1 MLSGC
6 DMTRL
11 LYSGRPAAKEWEAGC
26 LIGGGGGARVVGMEG
41 DNHGL
46 ASTIFELPFL
56 NFECQQMQHRML
68 SLVLVI
74 CL

>member
-11 LYSGRPAAKEWEAGC
+11 LYSGRLAAKEWQAGC
-26 LIGGGGGARVVGMEG
+26 LIGLCGGAGVVGMEG
-41 DNHGL
+41 DNYGL

-56 NFECQQMQHRML
+56 NFECQQMRHRMQ